1 MNLPFSLRDRRTV
14 AVTID
19 MHRGHLDQQ
28 VATMPVT
35 PEDGEQLLAAHKVL
49 LDGVRAQ
56 GVPVVHVMTSYRSVE
71 EIAQNR
77 WWSAVAGTT
86 ATRARVLEHQLETG
100 PGVEIMP
107 EIVAPGDLTVTVKKR
122 YDCFFGTDLD
132 HALRALGAEA
142 LLLTGI
148 NTNSCVLAT
157 TVAANIRDYAAIV
170 VRDCVGTMDKR
181 LHDPALDIID
191 GAFGWT
197 LTTAAVLDSLAG
209 REVTVGGGQS

>member
-1 MNLPFSLRDRRTV
+1 MNLPFLLKDRRTV

-19 MHRGHLDQQ
+19 MHRGHLDQR

-35 PEDGEQLLAAHKVL
+35 PEAGEQLIAANASL
-49 LDGVRAQ
+49 LTAVRAL
-56 GVPVVHVMTSYRSVE
+56 GVPVIHVMTSYRSVA

-86 ATRARVLEHQLETG
+86 ATRARVMEHQLETG

-107 EIVAPGDLTVTVKKR
+107 EILEPGDLVVTTKKP
-122 YDCFFGTDLD
+122 YDCFIGTDLD
-132 HALRALGAEA
+132 HALRSLGAEA

-157 TVAANIRDYAAIV
+157 AIGANIRDYAAIV
-170 VRDCVGTMDKR
+170 VRDCVGTMDPR
-181 LHDPALDIID
+181 LHEPALDIVD
-191 GAFGWT
+191 AAFGWT
-197 LTTAAVLDSLAG
+197 LTSAAVLESLAG
-209 REVTVGGGQS
+209 GTVAVGGGQR